1 MLEIPLDRIHKI
13 REHVVGD
20 RVVDLRIGLGQLGQ
34 RHLVEGTNL
43 LRRAQGGEDPPSSIS
58 MAQMR
63 SRVLIT
69 NRPIAT
75 MFYLAMAARIAA

>member
-1 MLEIPLDRIHKI
+1 
-13 REHVVGD
+13 
-20 RVVDLRIGLGQLGQ
+20 
-34 RHLVEGTNL
+34 
-43 LRRAQGGEDPPSSIS
+43 